1 MVNLAGVLG
10 MLTFLAM
17 VFIMNQCDFHP
28 FVLSGLARKFS
39 AISVLQVQCFP
50 S

>member
-10 MLTFLAM
+10 VLTFLAM
-17 VFIMNQCDFHP
+17 IFVMNQCDFHP
-28 FVLSGLARKFS
+28 FILSRLAPKFGV
-39 AISVLQVQCFP
+39 ISVLQVQCFP